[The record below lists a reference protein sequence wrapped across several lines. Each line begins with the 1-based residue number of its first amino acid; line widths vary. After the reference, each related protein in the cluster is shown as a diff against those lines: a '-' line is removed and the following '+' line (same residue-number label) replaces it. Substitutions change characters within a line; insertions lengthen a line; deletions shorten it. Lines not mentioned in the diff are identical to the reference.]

1 MNQQKRNG
9 IVVQSFG
16 IKIVRRCGTAGVG
29 STIIPFFEQYVKKEA
44 QVLDVGCGD
53 GYGTYKLSRAG
64 YKAVGVDI
72 SEVMIQKGKERGE
85 GPDLSFIKG
94 ASFFLTI

>member
-1 MNQQKRNG
+1 MTKFNWHESAERNG

-29 STIIPFFEQYVKKEA
+29 VQLFRFEQYVKKEA
-44 QVLDVGCGD
+44 EVLDVGCGD
-53 GYGTYKLSRAG
+53 GYGTYKLSRTG

-72 SEVMIQKGKERGE
+72 SEVMIQKGRSAEK
-85 GPDLSFIKG
+85 DLIY
-94 ASFFLTI
+94 LL

>member
-1 MNQQKRNG
+1 MGQQRRVLESKQSRDVGQWQQKYNYS
-9 IVVQSFG
+9 V
-16 IKIVRRCGTAGVG
+16 
-29 STIIPFFEQYVKKEA
+29 FEQYVKKEA

-64 YKAVGVDI
+64 YKAVGVDL

-85 GPDLSFIKG
+85 GPNLS
-94 ASFFLTI
+94 L